1 MMAGVTP
8 PPGPDGSP
16 GSPARP
22 GSRDRHHRQAL
33 LPGIGPEGQA
43 RIAGS
48 SVLVAGCGALGGV
61 LAETLCRAG
70 VGRLVLVDRD
80 VVEETNLQRQVLFA
94 DADARAGR
102 PKAVAAAGRLR
113 AIDPAVEVEA
123 HATDLTAANA
133 EALCGVRGGGR
144 RVDCIADG
152 LDHFGTRFLLDDL
165 SVKHAVPY
173 AYGGAVGS
181 SGTAL
186 CLLPRTADRE
196 TPWERRGVATP
207 TLRELVPEP
216 PAAGSTP
223 TCDTAGVLGPLIH
236 AVAGFQAAEVLKVLV
251 GDWEAVNPR
260 LWHADLWANR
270 SGFLDV
276 SGLVPERPRADF
288 GFLEAAP
295 RSAAAV
301 LCGRG
306 AVQVSPAPGAPPPGL
321 PAVAAGLPAGVQVLR
336 ENEHLLRFT
345 AGGPEEF
352 TLFADGR
359 CLVRGTDDPARARAL
374 VARLLGG

>member
-1 MMAGVTP
+1 MPPTP
-8 PPGPDGSP
+8 
-16 GSPARP
+16 
-22 GSRDRHHRQAL
+22 RHHRQAL

-43 RIAGS
+43 RIAASG
-48 SVLVAGCGALGGV
+48 VLVAGCGALGGV

-70 VGRLVLVDRD
+70 IGRLVLVDRD
-80 VVEETNLQRQVLFA
+80 VVEETNLQRQVLFT

-102 PKAVAAAGRLR
+102 PKAVAAAERLR
-113 AIDPAVEVEA
+113 AIDPSIDVEP
-123 HATDLTAANA
+123 HATDLTAANV
-133 EALCGVRGGGR
+133 ETFCGVRGGGR
-144 RVDCIADG
+144 RVGCIADG
-152 LDHFGTRFLLDDL
+152 LDHFGTRFLLDDV
-165 SVKHAVPY
+165 SVKHAIPY
-173 AYGGAVGS
+173 AYGGAVGTA
-181 SGTAL
+181 GTAL
-186 CLLPRTADRE
+186 CLLPRTLDRD
-196 TPWERRGVATP
+196 TPWERAGVATP

-236 AVAGFQAAEVLKVLV
+236 LIAGHQAAEVLKVLV
-251 GDWEAVNPR
+251 GGWGAVNPR
-260 LWHADLWANR
+260 LWHVDLWANR

-276 SGLVPERPRADF
+276 SGLIPEHPRTAFD
-288 GFLEAAP
+288 FLEKAP

-306 AVQVSPAPGAPPPGL
+306 AVQVSPAPGTPPPDL
-321 PAVAAGLPAGVQVLR
+321 PAVAAGLPAGVDVLR
-336 ENEHLLRFT
+336 LNEHLLRFVFP
-345 AGGPEEF
+345 AEGSEEF